1 MAWTNNNGQIRVG
14 VRQTLIN
21 NQSQIL
27 YSLVTSG
34 LSLNLDS
41 SNSQSY
47 SGSGV
52 TWTDLTGNGNNGVL
66 TGGVSYNSGLI
77 TLDGVDDYIE
87 FDNNNLLYN
96 AWGGEFTQEFSIRLK
111 GNAPS
116 LKTIFRVDDWSRI
129 SISISTSQIVFKI
142 GYDNGSTQSDTLNV
156 NYQFNYN
163 QWYVIGIVWSKL
175 NTQKIYVNGLLV
187 GQRTPTLSNY
197 AGVLSTSGGANIGRG
212 HSSPYTNNINCD
224 ISTFRHYNRVLSDS
238 EILENY
244 NFIKSRFGHSVSTPI
259 LDTYSGSLAA
269 YSLRKLKTGAT
280 SSVRVRRSSDNS
292 EQNIGFNS
300 IGELDTSA
308 LLSFVGSGNGF
319 VKTLY
324 DQSGSGLNMTQ
335 TTAARQPQ
343 IVSSGV
349 LITSEGRVAMQ
360 YDGLDD
366 YMINFNSNFSGEDK
380 SITTVNV
387 VDVLTAKYS
396 EILSM
401 GYSSSGTGLEF
412 FTNLILGS
420 ATQYYAGKRDN
431 GGNIK
436 TTSFGVVTT
445 GIQLLTSYSSGTTN
459 NARKNGSLIL
469 SNYDVN
475 VGNITI
481 DNISIGALV
490 RNGIGGYSNIK
501 SMEVII
507 YPSDKSSSISGIENA
522 INSYYNL
529 WGGISGDGLVLN
541 LDANK
546 TTSYI
551 GTGTNWVDIS
561 GNGNNGV
568 LVGSIAYSPSNS
580 GVMVL
585 DGIDDYI
592 NCGTLGNFGSSLSS
606 NSITME
612 FAFKSSY
619 TAGIRQFGTINS
631 GSSTLLAINFNRD
644 ENDNYSSGKTTFSL
658 RDNNGLTLGVSMNTN
673 IYTNNYFVVTV
684 SRNISTNVVKFYV
697 NGVPVNVTVGG
708 VGFNSNPVTFSNF
721 QYPFA
726 IGALNNRGNIVN
738 YINSSI
744 PFFRMYNTLLTD
756 AEVLRNFNALKS
768 RFGL

>member
-1 MAWTNNNGQIRVG
+1 MATQS
-14 VRQTLIN
+14 VRIGWRPYVN

-41 SNSQSY
+41 TNIQSY
-47 SGSGV
+47 SGTGLN
-52 TWTDLTGNGNNGVL
+52 WTDLTGNGNNGVL
-66 TGGVSYNSGLI
+66 TGGVSYNSGLM

-87 FDNNNLLYN
+87 FNNNNLLYN
-96 AWGGEFTQEFSIRLK
+96 AWGGDFTQEFSIRLK
-111 GNAPS
+111 GNAVTD
-116 LKTIFRVDDWSRI
+116 KTIFRVDDWTRI
-129 SISISTSQIVFKI
+129 WSQISSSQFKFII
-142 GYDNGSTQSDTLNV
+142 GYSNPVDTLNI

-163 QWYVIGIVWSKL
+163 QWYVIAIVWSKL
-175 NTQKIYVNGLLV
+175 NTQKIYINGVLV
-187 GQRTPTLSNY
+187 GQRTPTISTY
-197 AGVLSTSGGANIGRG
+197 TGVTGTSGGANIGRG
-212 HSSPYTNNINCD
+212 HSSPYSNNINCD
-224 ISTFRHYNRVLSDS
+224 ISTFRHYNRVLSDV

-244 NFIKSRFGHSVSTPI
+244 NFIKSRFGHLVSTPI

-269 YSLRKLKTGAT
+269 YSLRKLKTGAL

-319 VKTLY
+319 VTTFY

-335 TTAARQPQ
+335 TTSTRQPQ

-349 LITSEGRVAMQ
+349 LITSDGRVAMQ
-360 YDGLDD
+360 YDGVDD

-401 GYSSSGTGLEF
+401 GYSGSGSGLEF
-412 FTNLILGS
+412 FTNFILGS
-420 ATQYYAGKRDN
+420 GTQYYAGKRDN
-431 GGNIK
+431 SGNLK
-436 TTSFGVVTT
+436 TSTFGVVTT
-445 GIQLLTSYSSGTTN
+445 GQQLLTSYSSGTTN
-459 NARKNGSLIL
+459 NNRKNGSLI
-469 SNYDVN
+469 NTFDVN

-490 RNGIGGYSNIK
+490 RNTIGGYSNIK

-507 YPSDKSSSISGIENA
+507 YSTDKSSSISGIENS

-529 WGGISGDGLVLN
+529 WGGIVNSGLVLN

-546 TTSYI
+546 TTSYS
-551 GTGTNWVDIS
+551 GTGTNWIDIS
-561 GNGNNGV
+561 GNGNNGN
-568 LVGSIAYSPSNS
+568 LVGSIAYSSSNS

-619 TAGIRQFGTINS
+619 AGIKQFGTINS

-644 ENDNYSSGKTTFSL
+644 ENDNYSSGKTTISL

-708 VGFNSNPVTFSNF
+708 VGYNQNPVTFSNF

-726 IGALNNRGNIVN
+726 IGAINNRGNIVN

-744 PFFRMYNTLLTD
+744 PFFRMYSRLLSD
-756 AEVLRNFNALKS
+756 AEVLQNFNATKS

>member
-87 FDNNNLLYN
+87 FNNNNLLYG
-96 AWGGEFTQEFSIRLK
+96 AWGGDFTQEFSIRLK
-111 GNAPS
+111 GNASS

-129 SISISTSQIVFKI
+129 STNISTSQIQFKI
-142 GYDNGSTQSDTLNV
+142 GYDNGSPQSDTLNI

-175 NTQKIYVNGLLV
+175 NTQRIYVNGILV

-197 AGVLSTSGGANIGRG
+197 VGVASTSGGANIGRG
-212 HSSPYTNNINCD
+212 HSSPYSNHINCD
-224 ISTFRHYNRVLSDS
+224 ISTFRHYNRVLSDV
-238 EILENY
+238 ELLENY
-244 NFIKSRFGHSVSTPI
+244 NFIKGRFGHLVSTPI

-269 YSLRKLKTGAT
+269 YSLRKLKTGST
-280 SSVRVRRSSDNS
+280 QSIRVRRSSDNS
-292 EQNIGFNS
+292 EMNIGFNS
-300 IGELDTSA
+300 IGELDTFS

-319 VKTLY
+319 VTTFY

-335 TTAARQPQ
+335 PTSARQPQ

-349 LITSEGRVAMQ
+349 LITSDGRVAIQ
-360 YDGLDD
+360 YDGVDD

-380 SITTVNV
+380 AITTVNV

-401 GYSSSGTGLEF
+401 GYSGSGSGLEF
-412 FTNLILGS
+412 FTNFILGS
-420 ATQYYAGKRDN
+420 GTQYYAGKRDN

-436 TTSFGVVTT
+436 TSTFGVVTT
-445 GIQLLTSYSSGTTN
+445 GPQLLTSYSSGATN
-459 NARKNGSLIL
+459 NNRKNGSLI
-469 SNYDVN
+469 NTFDVN

-490 RNGIGGYSNIK
+490 RNTIGGYSNIK

-507 YPSDKSSSISGIENA
+507 YSTDKSSSISGIENA

-529 WGGISGDGLVLN
+529 WGGIVNSGLVLN

-551 GTGTNWVDIS
+551 GSGTNWVDIS
-561 GNGNNGV
+561 GNGNNGT
-568 LVGSIAYSPSNS
+568 LVNGVGYSSVNG
-580 GVMVL
+580 GVMTFDGVNDYVNCGNSSTFNQTNALTLSTWVKINSFASTNTLIGKQWCYGNQYSYSLAIDTQGKLQFYYSL
-585 DGIDDYI
+585 DGGYCGGTFASYI
-592 NCGTLGNFGSSLSS
+592 SS
-606 NSITME
+606 NP
-612 FAFKSSY
+612 
-619 TAGIRQFGTINS
+619 
-631 GSSTLLAINFNRD
+631 
-644 ENDNYSSGKTTFSL
+644 
-658 RDNNGLTLGVSMNTN
+658 
-673 IYTNNYFVVTV
+673 
-684 SRNISTNVVKFYV
+684 ISTNTWYNIVLSFTNTSVKLYLNGQLISGIQTGINTSLYV
-697 NGVPVNVTVGG
+697 SNSPVLLGIYRNLSGT
-708 VGFNSNPVTFSNF
+708 
-721 QYPFA
+721 YA
-726 IGALNNRGNIVN
+726 DALNGSMGSVKIYNR
-738 YINSSI
+738 S
-744 PFFRMYNTLLTD
+744 LTD
-756 AEVLRNFNALKS
+756 AEVLQNFNALKS

>member
-1 MAWTNNNGQIRVG
+1 MAWTNNNGHIRVG

-27 YSLVTSG
+27 YSLVTGG

-87 FDNNNLLYN
+87 FNNNNLLYG
-96 AWGGEFTQEFSIRLK
+96 AWGGDFTQEFSIRLK
-111 GNAPS
+111 GNASS

-129 SISISTSQIVFKI
+129 STNISTSQIVFKI
-142 GYDNGSTQSDTLNV
+142 GYDNGSPQSDTLNI

-175 NTQKIYVNGLLV
+175 NTQKIYVNGILV
-187 GQRTPTLSNY
+187 GQRTPTFSNY
-197 AGVLSTSGGANIGRG
+197 VGVASTSGGANIGRG
-212 HSSPYTNNINCD
+212 HSSPYSNHINCD
-224 ISTFRHYNRVLSDS
+224 ISTFRHYNRVLSDV
-238 EILENY
+238 ELLENY
-244 NFIKSRFGHSVSTPI
+244 NFIKGRFGHLASTPI
-259 LDTYSGSLAA
+259 LDTYSGSLAG

-280 SSVRVRRSSDNS
+280 QSIRVRRSSDNS
-292 EQNIGFNS
+292 EMNIGFNS
-300 IGELDTSA
+300 IGELDTFS

-319 VKTLY
+319 VTTFY

-335 TTAARQPQ
+335 TTSARQPQ

-349 LITSEGRVAMQ
+349 LITSDGRVAIQ
-360 YDGLDD
+360 YDGVDD
-366 YMINFNSNFSGEDK
+366 YMVNFNSNFSGEDK

-401 GYSSSGTGLEF
+401 GYSGSGSGLEF
-412 FTNLILGS
+412 FTNFILGS
-420 ATQYYAGKRDN
+420 GTQYYAGKRDN

-436 TTSFGVVTT
+436 TSTFGVVTT
-445 GIQLLTSYSSGTTN
+445 GPQLLTSYSSGATN
-459 NARKNGSLIL
+459 NNRKNGSLI
-469 SNYDVN
+469 NTFDVN

-490 RNGIGGYSNIK
+490 RNTIGGYSNIK

-507 YPSDKSSSISGIENA
+507 YSTDKSSSISGIENA

-529 WGGISGDGLVLN
+529 WGGISGEGLVLN

-551 GTGTNWVDIS
+551 GSGTNWVDIS
-561 GNGNNGV
+561 GNGNNGI
-568 LVGSIAYSPSNS
+568 LVGSIAYSSSNS

-756 AEVLRNFNALKS
+756 AEVLQNFNSVKS